1 MFQRERA
8 HIPVAIYFISGI
20 LLLVGVLLLMRGFA
34 EADPAVMACIL
45 KRAFLVVG
53 AAVLIFLAVTGRLP
67 AALGGLTGWAILA
80 LRWHG
85 IWRQVKRAKEDYEA
99 FRDGKAGGG
108 QGNQGNT
115 GTRNGSMT
123 RREALEI
130 LGLEEGADEAEVRE
144 AHQRLMVKTHP
155 DQGGSTW
162 LATRINQAHDL
173 LFGK

>member
-1 MFQRERA
+1 M
-8 HIPVAIYFISGI
+8 
-20 LLLVGVLLLMRGFA
+20 GVLLLMRGFA
-34 EADPAVMACIL
+34 EADPAVMVRIL
-45 KRAFLVVG
+45 KRVFLVVG
-53 AAVLIFLAVTGRLP
+53 AGVLIFLAVTGRLP

-85 IWRQVKRAKEDYEA
+85 IWRQVKRTKEDYEA
-99 FRDGKAGGG
+99 FRNGRAGGG

-115 GTRNGSMT
+115 GTRNESMT

-144 AHQRLMVKTHP
+144 AHHRLMVKTHP
-155 DQGGSTW
+155 DHGGSTW
-162 LATRINQAHDL
+162 LASRINQAYDL